1 MKNDVYEL
9 VTKRI
14 LEMLAAGVAPWRQ
27 PWVVGG
33 AVNWKTQKPYRG
45 INAMLLDSGEY
56 ATFKQIK
63 ESGGRVKRGEKAQTV
78 VFWKWLE
85 LKDKDSTEDESKKIP
100 YLRKSAVFN
109 IQTQCEGLQ
118 SKRQELTFQ
127 HDPIAAAEAIINGY
141 VGGPP
146 TSFASGR
153 AFYRPSTDSISVP
166 PLQDYPKAEDYYNV
180 RFHEMTHSTGH
191 RKRLNRPGIEQFGEF
206 GDHNYTKEEL
216 IAEMGAAM
224 LCATCGIDN
233 STIEDSASYIDN
245 WNRKLKQEP
254 MWIIEAARLAQK
266 AADHILGV
274 TFDEESGVAAPAH
287 REAIAHGIR

>member
-14 LEMLAAGVAPWRQ
+14 LDMLAAGVAPWRQ

-45 INAMLLDSGEY
+45 INTMLLDSGEY

-63 ESGGRVKRGEKAQTV
+63 EAGGRVKKGAKAQPI

-85 LKDKDSTEDESKKIP
+85 LEDEDSAEDEPKKIP
-100 YLRKSAVFN
+100 YLRKHAVFN

-141 VGGPP
+141 AGGPP
-146 TSFASGR
+146 TSLVSGR
-153 AFYRPSTDSISVP
+153 AFYRPKTDRISVP
-166 PLQDYPKAEDYYNV
+166 PLQDYPKAEEYYSV
-180 RFHEMTHSTGH
+180 RFHEMVHSTGH

-224 LCATCGIDN
+224 LCATSGIDN
-233 STIEDSASYIDN
+233 STIENSAAYIDS

-254 MWIIEAARLAQK
+254 MWIIQAAGLAQK

-274 TFDEESGVAAPAH
+274 TFDEESGAAAPEH

>member
-14 LEMLAAGVAPWRQ
+14 LDMLAAGVAPWRQ

-85 LKDKDSTEDESKKIP
+85 LKDKDSTEDEPKKIA

-118 SKRQELTFQ
+118 SKRKALAFQ

-233 STIEDSASYIDN
+233 STIEDSASYIDS

-266 AADHILGV
+266 AASTRQIVGL
-274 TFDEESGVAAPAH
+274 
-287 REAIAHGIR
+287 

>member
-1 MKNDVYEL
+1 MKNEVYEL

-14 LEMLAAGVAPWRQ
+14 LDMLAAGVAPWRQ

-85 LKDKDSTEDESKKIP
+85 LKDKDSTEDEPKKIA

-191 RKRLNRPGIEQFGEF
+191 RERLNRPGIEQFGEF

-266 AADHILGV
+266 AADYILGV
-274 TFDEESGVAAPAH
+274 TFDEESGGAAQAH
-287 REAIAHGIR
+287 REAVAQARA